1 MDDEKINDEELNE
14 NSTPEETTVDQK
26 TLTRLLG
33 ELATATANLGLVKAS
48 DIAKTAKETA
58 TELKSKASTYIEKA
72 STEYDGKKAERE
84 GIKTAYEMEIDKA
97 TSKYKENMEKYNFSR
112 QDVELTLNDDRCELA
127 EKLSDKKAIE
137 EMPVY
142 RLYKKAEAS
151 QRRVLSEAV
160 RRGDTESIEKCN
172 EELKRLQADFE
183 KSPVG
188 QQHAKTKADIE
199 KLKKSIQE
207 AKAFVRSSKKNE
219 KETKRSF
226 KALKKGLAL
235 EKSTALANVGKTSK
249 IKALIGKIS
258 AIFKGKKSEKTPQKE
273 SFLKSKIESVKA
285 AVSNFMGKVQ
295 DMQKESLQKAASITR
310 NGKDKIAELGGKV
323 KGGIQS
329 VITTVR
335 DSKNKRIAAMKKKVI
350 GATEHVKEKSKAI
363 SDKRAE
369 EPEEPES
376 RD

>member
-226 KALKKGLAL
+226 KNTEL
-235 EKSTALANVGKTSK
+235 V
-249 IKALIGKIS
+249 
-258 AIFKGKKSEKTPQKE
+258 
-273 SFLKSKIESVKA
+273 
-285 AVSNFMGKVQ
+285 
-295 DMQKESLQKAASITR
+295 TR
-310 NGKDKIAELGGKV
+310 NW
-323 KGGIQS
+323 
-329 VITTVR
+329 
-335 DSKNKRIAAMKKKVI
+335 
-350 GATEHVKEKSKAI
+350 
-363 SDKRAE
+363 
-369 EPEEPES
+369 
-376 RD
+376 

>member
-14 NSTPEETTVDQK
+14 NSAPEETTVDQK

-258 AIFKGKKSEKTPQKE
+258 AIFKGKKSEKTPQ
-273 SFLKSKIESVKA
+273 
-285 AVSNFMGKVQ
+285 N
-295 DMQKESLQKAASITR
+295 MQKESLQKAASITR

-369 EPEEPES
+369 EPEAPES

>member
-14 NSTPEETTVDQK
+14 NSAPEETTVDQK

-219 KETKRSF
+219 KET
-226 KALKKGLAL
+226 
-235 EKSTALANVGKTSK
+235 ST
-249 IKALIGKIS
+249 I
-258 AIFKGKKSEKTPQKE
+258 
-273 SFLKSKIESVKA
+273 
-285 AVSNFMGKVQ
+285 
-295 DMQKESLQKAASITR
+295 
-310 NGKDKIAELGGKV
+310 
-323 KGGIQS
+323 
-329 VITTVR
+329 
-335 DSKNKRIAAMKKKVI
+335 
-350 GATEHVKEKSKAI
+350 
-363 SDKRAE
+363 
-369 EPEEPES
+369 
-376 RD
+376 